1 MQFLQST
8 KKTKSQVNQFVD
20 TNPVEAVRSIGSG
33 TAHSLATDLLGES
46 ISGAW
51 KQFLGGGYEKDKKQ
65 KTAGDLQEGQDLD
78 LTQTKKE
85 KKQEN
90 REAGIDYKREILHGS
105 ERIASQEYQM
115 LAQQIESIVMELKR
129 LAASSQALQIEFK
142 DVVVTQNV
150 VKPGKYHQNFFAW
163 VLIVIQNARM
173 RVEDAG
179 AWLTAMNGKK
189 GKKQQQNYWQMFQKH
204 GTTFGLSNERV
215 VATQTG

>member
-1 MQFLQST
+1 MQALQKSL
-8 KKTKSQVNQFVD
+8 KTKSQAHQFVD

-33 TAHSLATDLLGES
+33 AIQSLATDLVSEGMSDL
-46 ISGAW
+46 W
-51 KQFLGGGYEKDKKQ
+51 KQFLGGGAEKGKKQ

-78 LTQTKKE
+78 LTQAKKE
-85 KKQEN
+85 KKQETK
-90 REAGIDYKREILHGS
+90 EAGIDYRREILHDS
-105 ERIASQEYQM
+105 ERIASREYQE
-115 LAQQIESIVMELKR
+115 LTQQIESIVMELKR
-129 LAASSQALQIEFK
+129 LAASSQSLEIEFK

-163 VLIVIQNARM
+163 VLIAIQSARM

-179 AWLTAMNGKK
+179 AWLSAMKGKRN
-189 GKKQQQNYWQMFQKH
+189 KKQQQNYWAMFQKH